1 MTIATGT
8 GALSLGADFRGRLV
22 RPGDGDWDEARRAFN
37 LTLDQRPELV
47 ALPADAEDVAQ
58 VVRFAARHG
67 LRVAAQRTGHAA
79 GPLGDL
85 AGTLLLKTSAMT
97 ATRIDARERRA
108 RVEAGAQW
116 QDVVPATS
124 DLGLAALHGSA
135 PDIGIVG
142 YSLSGGIGWYARKL
156 GLATNGVT
164 AVELV
169 NADGERIRAGAD
181 SEPELFF
188 ALRGGGGSFGVV
200 TALEFALHEVG
211 EIYAG
216 AVFFPLERS
225 SEVLHTWRE
234 WIGTVPE
241 EVTSIGRLLQFPP
254 LDMIP
259 EPFRGRSF
267 SLVEATCLADEAT
280 GCELLRPLRQLGPEI
295 DTFETVPPA
304 ALPALHMD
312 PPEPVPYEGEDF
324 MLAELPA
331 AAIDDLLAA
340 AGPGS
345 GSPLLSLEL
354 RHLGGALARPE
365 QGHGALAA
373 IDGAILGYS
382 VGIIG
387 DEAGRKAIEAQLGR
401 VRAATAPY
409 AAERRYFN
417 FVEASV
423 DASTFFDGETLA
435 RLRRI
440 KATVDPAGMFRA
452 NHPIEAA

>member
-1 MTIATGT
+1 MATRT
-8 GALSLGADFRGRLV
+8 QTAPALGADFKGRLV
-22 RPGDGDWDEARRAFN
+22 RPGDGDWDQARQAFN

-47 ALPADAEDVAQ
+47 ALAADADDVAR
-58 VVRFAARHG
+58 VVRFAAGHG

-85 AGTLLLKTSAMT
+85 EGTVLLKASAMT
-97 ATRIDARERRA
+97 RTRIDAEKRRA
-108 RVEAGAQW
+108 RVQAGAQW
-116 QDVVPATS
+116 QDVVPAAS
-124 DLGLAALHGSA
+124 EHGLAALHGSA

-156 GLATNGVT
+156 GLATNGIT

-169 NADGERIRAGAD
+169 SADGEQVRASAE
-181 SEPELFF
+181 SEPELFW
-188 ALRGGGGSFGVV
+188 ALRGGGGNFGVV

-216 AVFFPLERS
+216 AVFFPFERA

-234 WIGTVPE
+234 WIATVPE
-241 EVTSIGRLLQFPP
+241 EVTSVGRMLQFPP
-254 LDMIP
+254 LEMIP

-280 GCELLRPLRQLGPEI
+280 GRELLRPLRELGPEI
-295 DTFETVPPA
+295 DTFGSVPPA

-324 MLAELPA
+324 MLADLPA
-331 AAIDDLLAA
+331 DAIDDALAA

-345 GSPLLSLEL
+345 GSPLLSVEL

-365 QGHGALAA
+365 PDHGALAA
-373 IDGAILGYS
+373 IDGVILGYS
-382 VGIIG
+382 VGMFG
-387 DEAGRKAIEAQLGR
+387 DEAGRRAIEAQLAR

-417 FVEASV
+417 FCEAKV
-423 DASTFFDGETLA
+423 DASTFFDAETLT
-435 RLRRI
+435 RLRRV
-440 KATVDPAGMFRA
+440 KTTVDPEGMFRA
-452 NHPIEAA
+452 NHAIYEE